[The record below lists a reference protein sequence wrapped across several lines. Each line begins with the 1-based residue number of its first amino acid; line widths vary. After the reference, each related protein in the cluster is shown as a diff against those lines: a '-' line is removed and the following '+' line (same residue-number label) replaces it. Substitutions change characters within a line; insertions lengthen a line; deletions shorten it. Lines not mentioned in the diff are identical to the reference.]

1 MALPAVLD
9 LFCPNRNGIDRG
21 SDGNFTLM
29 TSDGHS
35 FKCHLE
41 LLRARCAEF
50 PMVGEDVS
58 MAVDADCATISS
70 LLRWIY
76 SEVLDLRSLP
86 QEHLGTSV
94 MRLALSWGLRDSA
107 VLHDRIVGS
116 WREKRH
122 GSVQKDIARAYDS
135 GFWANK
141 ILFQAVGESGCS
153 ANEAVPG
160 GWPLLLQARSS
171 YFAAMLGG
179 SWAESR
185 SSGNVTIHWPHGQL
199 KKLIRFIHGHPFVE
213 SIADLQAAVECSS
226 FFGVPAL
233 IAEANDWVATH
244 LKLDNAAL
252 LWEFVDKEPRMSVS
266 SIEQDGLQ
274 AADAHDACLSY
285 HISHFAELAAD
296 PPDGDGSWVPL
307 HDLSCNLMN
316 KLLATGLVS
325 MPTKELMHVIG
336 RFVGAKCGAT
346 SGKEFD
352 SIMKTLRPPA
362 VMFNRELREILV
374 GTVDASIHTVL

>member
-1 MALPAVLD
+1 
-9 LFCPNRNGIDRG
+9 
-21 SDGNFTLM
+21 
-29 TSDGHS
+29 
-35 FKCHLE
+35 
-41 LLRARCAEF
+41 
-50 PMVGEDVS
+50 
-58 MAVDADCATISS
+58 MAVDADHATVSA

-94 MRLALSWGLRDSA
+94 MRLALSWGLWDSA

-116 WREKRH
+116 WRERRC
-122 GSVQKDIARAYDS
+122 GSLQKDIARAYDS
-135 GFWANK
+135 GSWASK
-141 ILFQAVGESGCS
+141 LLFETVGASGS
-153 ANEAVPG
+153 LANDGVAG
-160 GWPLLLQARSS
+160 GWPPLLRARSS

-179 SWAESR
+179 SWAESC
-185 SSGNVTIHWPHGQL
+185 SSGTVQIHWPHGQL

-213 SIADLQAAVECSS
+213 NMADLQAAVECSS

-244 LKLDNAAL
+244 LKPDNAAT
-252 LWEFVDKEPRMSVS
+252 LWEFVDKEARMSVS
-266 SIEQDGLQ
+266 TIEEDGLQ
-274 AADAHDACLSY
+274 AADAHDACLSF

-307 HDLSCNLMN
+307 HDLSCHLMN

-325 MPTKELMHVIG
+325 MPTKELMHIVE
-336 RFVGAKCGAT
+336 RFVSAKCGAT
-346 SGKEFD
+346 GGKEFD

-362 VMFNRELREILV
+362 VMFNRELRQILV
-374 GTVDASIHTVL
+374 GTVEASIHTVL